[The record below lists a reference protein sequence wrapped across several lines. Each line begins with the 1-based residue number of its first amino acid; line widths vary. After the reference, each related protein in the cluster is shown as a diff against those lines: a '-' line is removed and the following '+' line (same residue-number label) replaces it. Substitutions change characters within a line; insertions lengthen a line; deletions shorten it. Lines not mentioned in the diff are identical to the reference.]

1 MASNSNCIFCRIISR
16 EIGAHIAYEDEAVV
30 AFMDIHPSQPGHLLV
45 IPRQHVPD
53 FYNLDDDLYSKL
65 MLAVKRLSE
74 AVSKVTNPLKVG
86 LVVMG
91 FEVPHAHVHVIPLQK
106 ASDILPGAGDIP
118 PLQPSSEE
126 LSDMASRI
134 AAALNN

>member
-1 MASNSNCIFCRIISR
+1 MHDNSHCIFCRIIKH
-16 EIGAHIAYEDEAVV
+16 EVGAHIVYEDDTSI
-30 AFMDIHPSQPGHLLV
+30 AFLDIHPSQPGHLLV

-65 MLAVKRLSE
+65 MLAVKRLSM
-74 AVSKVTNPLKVG
+74 AVSKVTNPPKVG

-91 FEVPHAHVHVIPLQK
+91 FEVPHAHVHIIPLQK
-106 ASDILPGAGDIP
+106 ASDILPGAGDTP

-126 LSDMASRI
+126 LSKMASRI
-134 AAALNN
+134 AAALNH